1 MLRHIVLF
9 RWKAEVTAA
18 EVRPVASA
26 LANLPEAIPEVR
38 FFRFGPDAGLNEG
51 NFDFSVV
58 ADFDDV
64 TGYLAYRDHPAHYS
78 LVAERIAPILAERAA
93 VQFEFEG

>member
-1 MLRHIVLF
+1 VLRHIVLF
-9 RWKAEVTAA
+9 RWNPEATPA
-18 EVRPVASA
+18 EVRLVASA
-26 LANLPEAIPEVR
+26 LATLPEAIPDVR

-64 TGYLAYRDHPAHYS
+64 TGYLAYRDHPAHQS
-78 LVAERIAPILAERAA
+78 LVTERIAPIVAERVA